1 MTSHPNSFASIYAA
15 EMAKFA
21 SLGPDKASVFA
32 AKNTAERTGLSYT
45 KVRELATMVE
55 AA

>member
-1 MTSHPNSFASIYAA
+1 MTNTNSFASIYAA

-21 SLGPDKASVFA
+21 SLGTEKAAIYA
-32 AKNTAERTGLSYT
+32 AKNTAERTGLSYS
-45 KVRELATMVE
+45 KVRELAAMVE